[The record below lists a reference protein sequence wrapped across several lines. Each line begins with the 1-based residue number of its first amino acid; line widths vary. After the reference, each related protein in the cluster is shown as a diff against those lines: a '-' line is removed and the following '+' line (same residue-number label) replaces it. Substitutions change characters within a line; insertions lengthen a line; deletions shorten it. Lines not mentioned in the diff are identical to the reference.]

1 MRLSLNYHATDR
13 SMSPVAVAVE
23 AEARG
28 FHGLYLPE
36 HTHIP
41 ASRETPPPNGEDELP
56 EMYWRTFDPIVMLAA
71 VAQATSSLV
80 LGTSVLLPAQ
90 HDPVAFAKQIAT
102 LDVLAGGR
110 VVLGVGYGWNR
121 EEMATHGVAY
131 ATRRARVH
139 EALGVMRALWRDH
152 EASFDGEFYA
162 LPPSW
167 AYPKPVQPGG
177 PRVLLGGQ
185 AGPRLFAAVAAHAD
199 GWMPIGAGGMSKA
212 LPQLRAQAEA
222 HGRDPA
228 SLWIAPMAVEPT
240 PGKLEHFASIGIDE
254 VGLRLPTADADTV
267 LRTLDA
273 YTPLLELGLDT

>member
-13 SMSPVAVAVE
+13 SMSPVAVAIE

>member
-13 SMSPVAVAVE
+13 SMSPVAVAIE

-131 ATRRARVH
+131 ETRRARVH

-152 EASFDGEFYA
+152 EGSFDGEFYA

-199 GWMPIGAGGMSKA
+199 GWMPIGAGGMSTA
-212 LPQLRAQAEA
+212 LPRLRAQAEA
-222 HGRDPA
+222 QGRDPA

-240 PGKLEHFASIGIDE
+240 PGKLQHFATIGIDE

-267 LRTLDA
+267 MRTLDA
-273 YTPLLELGLDT
+273 YAPLLELGLDA

>member
-1 MRLSLNYHATDR
+1 MRLSCNYHATDR

-41 ASRETPPPNGEDELP
+41 AGRETPPPNGEDELP

-71 VAQATSSLV
+71 VAQATRTLV

-139 EALGVMRALWRDH
+139 EALGVMRTLWRDH
-152 EASFDGEFYA
+152 EASYDGEFYS

-185 AGPRLFAAVAAHAD
+185 AGPRLFAAVVAHAD

-240 PGKLEHFASIGIDE
+240 AGKLEHFASIGIDE

-267 LRTLDA
+267 RRTLDE
-273 YTPLLELGLDT
+273 YTPLLDLGLDA